1 MFENASCL
9 VICGFNVVLTG
20 FDQTSWLSI
29 SAVLCKVED
38 VNDLSSS

>member
-29 SAVLCKVED
+29 SDVLCNDED
-38 VNDLSSS
+38 VDDLSSS

>member
-1 MFENASCL
+1 MFEYASCL

-29 SAVLCKVED
+29 SAVLCKVAD
-38 VNDLSSS
+38 VDDLSSS